1 MATSSRTR
9 TVTALLLALASAACL
24 VVLSA
29 CGNEPEEKPLL
40 VSELQIDLGP
50 FETALAKQHDHQ
62 SCTSRKPANIG
73 CKVLCKPCF
82 TFFCEN
88 GRWVREEVEMPEGMC
103 NSRPLPRGRP
113 ASACPRG
120 AGGFCPAEC
129 NICF

>member
-1 MATSSRTR
+1 METSSRTR
-9 TVTALLLALASAACL
+9 TVTALLLALASIACL
-24 VVLSA
+24 LVLSA
-29 CGNEPEEKPLL
+29 CGDKKEEKKLL

-50 FETALAKQHDHQ
+50 FQAALDKQHDRQ

-82 TFFCEN
+82 TFFCED
-88 GRWVREEVEMPEGMC
+88 GRWVREEVEMPEGVC
-103 NSRPLPRGRP
+103 NHRPLPDGRSP
-113 ASACPRG
+113 SACPRG